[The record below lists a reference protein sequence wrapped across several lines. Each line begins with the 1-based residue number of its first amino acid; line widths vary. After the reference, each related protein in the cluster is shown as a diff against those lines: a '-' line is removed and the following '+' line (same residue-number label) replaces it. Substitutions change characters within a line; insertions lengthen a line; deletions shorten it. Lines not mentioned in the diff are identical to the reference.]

1 MILGVAQALEE
12 VSRAGVRRP
21 GALDEQVVLGLDQTV
36 LGEVVENQPYYKARD
51 GGDPDER
58 NEDPGLEAQRR

>member
-1 MILGVAQALEE
+1 LILGIAQPFED
-12 VSRAGVRRP
+12 VPRASVRRP
-21 GALDEQVVLGLDQTV
+21 GTLNEQVVLGLDQAV
-36 LGEVVENQPYYKARD
+36 LGEVVENQPYYQAGD

>member
-1 MILGVAQALEE
+1 LILGVAQALEE
-12 VSRAGVRRP
+12 VPCARVRRP
-21 GALDEQVVLGLDQTV
+21 GALDEQVVLGLDQAV
-36 LGEVVENQPYYKARD
+36 LGEVVEDQPYYQAGD